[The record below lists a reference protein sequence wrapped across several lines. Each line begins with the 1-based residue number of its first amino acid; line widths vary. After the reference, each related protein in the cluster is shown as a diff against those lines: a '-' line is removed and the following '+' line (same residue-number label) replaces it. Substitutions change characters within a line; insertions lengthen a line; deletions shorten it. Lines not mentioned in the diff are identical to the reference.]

1 MTKERTQSAQKGRPP
16 SGRSP
21 SKKVLVHLYVEKNL
35 SIREIGE
42 TLGCSKDMVAR
53 ALKAHRVKART
64 NASRSRL
71 RKIEL
76 SDLEEGIKLKGI
88 RGYAR
93 ELGITEGA
101 LRHHLKVRKRPPYN
115 A

>member
-1 MTKERTQSAQKGRPP
+1 MAIIERQSTKTRQAGAGRPR
-16 SGRSP
+16 SGKSP
-21 SKKVLVHLYVEKNL
+21 SKKVLLRLYVEEEK

-42 TLGCSKDMVAR
+42 ALNCSKGKVAR
-53 ALKAHRVKART
+53 ALKAYGIEARI

-71 RKIEL
+71 RTIEL
-76 SDLEEGIKLKGI
+76 SVLEEAVRDRGI

-101 LRHHLKVRKRPPYN
+101 LRPAKVLVK
-115 A
+115 

>member
-1 MTKERTQSAQKGRPP
+1 MIKAEEPKSRRVRPGRPP
-16 SGRSP
+16 SEMTP
-21 SKKVLVHLYVEKNL
+21 SKKVLFRLYAKEGK

-42 TLGCSKDMVAR
+42 ALNCSKDMVAR
-53 ALKAHRVKART
+53 ALRAHGIEART

-71 RKIEL
+71 RTIEF
-76 SDLEEGIKLKGI
+76 SALEEAVRDKGI

-101 LRHHLKVRKRPPYN
+101 LRHHLKIRKASP
-115 A
+115 